1 MQPVESHPLPYKC
14 RDPYDVR
21 ASKILHRSRQRLCSR
36 NPKCHDSIE
45 KFPSVRSNFFL
56 SRAYSGCL
64 AIMNTPL
71 NDSPDTLTLGG
82 VSDVSADAIE
92 FQVTDAQ
99 RDHVLTNV
107 NIWSPDSQ
115 RIVFD
120 VRTSEEFNGTT
131 IEEVEIATRRV
142 STLFECTDGAHCGV
156 ATYSPAGPWVAF
168 ILGPEHPSEDWH
180 YSVSR
185 RRGALVDIGRP
196 GSIVPLDAMNYG
208 PPFAPGA
215 LRGGS
220 HVHVFSPD
228 GLWVSFTY
236 DDDVLNRLGT
246 DGADHDLNQ
255 RNIGVAFP
263 AGPVSV
269 APNHA
274 RNHGGAYFS
283 VIVTR
288 TFNRP
293 RPGSD
298 EICRACEE
306 GWVGNDGYVRANGVR
321 QKRALAFQGLVV
333 AAGGDTHAE
342 VFIAD
347 LPEDLTIP
355 GDGPL
360 AGTERRYPR
369 PPLGTTYRRLTFSSG
384 RKYPGVATVP
394 RHWIR
399 SAPDGSRIA
408 SLMKD
413 ENGIVQLWWVSPN
426 GGEPRQLTRSRWNI
440 DSAFTWSPN
449 GRWIAHAMDNSVF
462 ATDAIT
468 GHSYRLTARSADS
481 TAPLP
486 LACVFS
492 PDGQRIAYLRK
503 VGESEV
509 HSQIFVVSMP
519 AI

>member
-1 MQPVESHPLPYKC
+1 MSLEFVVAMVPLPEQYTSAC
-14 RDPYDVR
+14 DESVYDP
-21 ASKILHRSRQRLCSR
+21 
-36 NPKCHDSIE
+36 P
-45 KFPSVRSNFFL
+45 
-56 SRAYSGCL
+56 
-64 AIMNTPL
+64 IMTPPL
-71 NDSPDTLTLGG
+71 NTGSDALADGG
-82 VSDVSADAIE
+82 VSDVSAQASE
-92 FQVTDAQ
+92 FQMTDAQ

-107 NIWSPDSQ
+107 NIWSPDSR

-131 IEEVEIATRRV
+131 IEEVEIASRRV
-142 STLFECTDGAHCGV
+142 RTIFAAGDAAHCGV
-156 ATYSPAGPWVAF
+156 ATYSPIGPWVAF
-168 ILGPEHPSEDWH
+168 ILGPGHPSADWH
-180 YSVSR
+180 YSASR
-185 RRGALVDIGRP
+185 RRGALVDIRRP
-196 GSIVPLDAMNYG
+196 GRCVPLDAMNYA
-208 PPFAPGA
+208 PPFTPGA

-236 DDDVLNRLGT
+236 EDEVLNRLGT
-246 DGADHDLNQ
+246 DGVDHDLNQ
-255 RNIGVAFP
+255 RNIGVACP

-269 APNHA
+269 AASHP
-274 RNHGGAYFS
+274 RNHGGEYFS

-288 TFNRP
+288 TSNRP

-306 GWVGNDGYVRANGVR
+306 GWVGNDGYVRANGAR
-321 QKRALAFQGLVV
+321 QMRAIAFQGLVV
-333 AAGGDTHAE
+333 AADGAAHAE

-355 GDGPL
+355 GDEPL
-360 AGTERRYPR
+360 EGTERRYPR
-369 PPLGTTYRRLTFSSG
+369 PPRGTTCRRLTFSSE
-384 RKYPGVATVP
+384 RKHPGIAAAP
-394 RHWIR
+394 RHWLR

-408 SLMKD
+408 FLMKD
-413 ENGIVQLWWVSPN
+413 DHGIVQLWCVSPN
-426 GGEPRQLTRSRWNI
+426 GGEARQLTRGRSSI
-440 DSAFTWSPN
+440 GSAFTWSPD

-462 ATDAIT
+462 ATDALT

-492 PDGQRIAYLRK
+492 PNGQRIAYLRK
-503 VGESEV
+503 VDAAGER